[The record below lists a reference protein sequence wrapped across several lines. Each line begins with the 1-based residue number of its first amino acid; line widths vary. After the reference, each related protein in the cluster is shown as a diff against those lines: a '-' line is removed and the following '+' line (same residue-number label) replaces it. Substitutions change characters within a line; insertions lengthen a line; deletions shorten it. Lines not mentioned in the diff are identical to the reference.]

1 MHSPKRSGNRRHT
14 AFVKNALRRSAR
26 QAHRIDAR
34 SVACGTLRA
43 TLQASTK
50 TPAGACIA
58 SVCRVM
64 LKENVLFA
72 KANKRKNT
80 SAPQRGWLGSL
91 REECVCSAK
100 RKRVVLGSA
109 QPVTNANRSS
119 NFLISLESGLL
130 AKTAHKYAMYAALSL
145 RKQFSASGLLHRP

>member
-1 MHSPKRSGNRRHT
+1 M
-14 AFVKNALRRSAR
+14 
-26 QAHRIDAR
+26 
-34 SVACGTLRA
+34 LRA
-43 TLQASTK
+43 TLRGNTR

-58 SVCRVM
+58 SVFHVIP
-64 LKENVLFA
+64 KKNVLFA
-72 KANKRKNT
+72 TENKRKNT

-91 REECVCSAK
+91 GEECVCSAK

-109 QPVTNANRSS
+109 QRVTNANRSS

-130 AKTAHKYAMYAALSL
+130 AKTAHKYAMHATLSL